1 MIGKEVNARVG
12 SFDRFCKSFERGE
25 ARTIG
30 DRINC
35 ITPHSAVYALQT
47 VGKKT
52 PALIYNGLRYILIHW
67 IRLHWTG
74 VHLRERRWIYITFE

>member
-12 SFDRFCKSFERGE
+12 SFDRFCKSFERG
-25 ARTIG
+25 ARTIA

-35 ITPHSAVYALQT
+35 TTPHSAVYALQA

-67 IRLHWTG
+67 IRLHWNG
-74 VHLRERRWIYITFE
+74 VHLRERSWIYITFE